1 MPERHDLL
9 VEIGTEELPPKA
21 LKSLSEAFHQALLD
35 GLSGAGLAAESSK
48 AYASPRRL
56 AVHAIGV
63 PEGQE
68 DRVVERRGPALA
80 ASFDDEG
87 RPTKAA
93 EGFARSCGVTVED
106 LERLETDKGAWL
118 GHRSVEPGRA
128 AAELLG
134 GLVEQ
139 ALARLP
145 IPKRMRWG
153 SGEAEFVRPIHWI
166 VLLLGERP
174 VEAEV
179 LGVRAGQET
188 RGHRFHHPAP
198 LYIGEPVTY
207 APLLET
213 EGRVLPDF
221 EARRAAILGQVE
233 EAAAG
238 LGGRALIDSDLLDEV
253 TALVEWP
260 SAVVGSF
267 DRDFLEVPQEA
278 LISAMQGHQKYF
290 AVVDAQHR
298 LLPHFIA
305 ISNLE
310 SRDPAQVREGN
321 ERVIRPRF
329 ADAAFFWE
337 QDRKGRLSERR
348 ETLKGVVFQQRLG
361 SLYDKTERV
370 ARLARS
376 IAGALGL
383 DAAMAAQAAELSK
396 CDLMSQMVGEFP
408 ELQGIMGRY
417 YAAHEGYPEPV
428 VRALDEQYMPRHA
441 GDALPDGAIG
451 QVLSL
456 ADRLDTLIGIFAIGQ
471 RPSGTKDPFGLRRAA
486 LGVLRILIEQRLD
499 LDLEDLLRETAD
511 ILAEQLGADAKRVKG
526 LAGGTAVPETLD
538 YMLERLKAYYADQ
551 GLAADTIDAVLAR
564 RPTRPR
570 DFDRRVRAVQ
580 AFRALPEAESLA
592 AANKRI
598 RNILRQSEGAAP
610 GAVEPSLLTEAAER
624 ALADAMG
631 ALSTEVESLFDQ
643 GDYEPALTR
652 LAGLRVPVDAFFDE
666 VMVMAED
673 EALRRNRLALLS
685 ELSALFLRAAD
696 LSRLQQ

>member
-1 MPERHDLL
+1 
-9 VEIGTEELPPKA
+9 
-21 LKSLSEAFHQALLD
+21 
-35 GLSGAGLAAESSK
+35 
-48 AYASPRRL
+48 
-56 AVHAIGV
+56 
-63 PEGQE
+63 
-68 DRVVERRGPALA
+68 
-80 ASFDDEG
+80 
-87 RPTKAA
+87 
-93 EGFARSCGVTVED
+93 
-106 LERLETDKGAWL
+106 
-118 GHRSVEPGRA
+118 
-128 AAELLG
+128 
-134 GLVEQ
+134 
-139 ALARLP
+139 
-145 IPKRMRWG
+145 
-153 SGEAEFVRPIHWI
+153 
-166 VLLLGERP
+166 
-174 VEAEV
+174 
-179 LGVRAGQET
+179 
-188 RGHRFHHPAP
+188 
-198 LYIGEPVTY
+198 
-207 APLLET
+207 
-213 EGRVLPDF
+213 
-221 EARRAAILGQVE
+221 
-233 EAAAG
+233 
-238 LGGRALIDSDLLDEV
+238 
-253 TALVEWP
+253 
-260 SAVVGSF
+260 
-267 DRDFLEVPQEA
+267 
-278 LISAMQGHQKYF
+278 
-290 AVVDAQHR
+290 
-298 LLPHFIA
+298 
-305 ISNLE
+305 
-310 SRDPAQVREGN
+310 
-321 ERVIRPRF
+321 
-329 ADAAFFWE
+329 
-337 QDRKGRLSERR
+337 
-348 ETLKGVVFQQRLG
+348 
-361 SLYDKTERV
+361 
-370 ARLARS
+370 
-376 IAGALGL
+376 
-383 DAAMAAQAAELSK
+383 
-396 CDLMSQMVGEFP
+396 
-408 ELQGIMGRY
+408 
-417 YAAHEGYPEPV
+417 
-428 VRALDEQYMPRHA
+428 MPRHA

-643 GDYEPALTR
+643 GDYEPALSR

>member
-1 MPERHDLL
+1 
-9 VEIGTEELPPKA
+9 
-21 LKSLSEAFHQALLD
+21 
-35 GLSGAGLAAESSK
+35 
-48 AYASPRRL
+48 
-56 AVHAIGV
+56 
-63 PEGQE
+63 
-68 DRVVERRGPALA
+68 
-80 ASFDDEG
+80 
-87 RPTKAA
+87 
-93 EGFARSCGVTVED
+93 
-106 LERLETDKGAWL
+106 
-118 GHRSVEPGRA
+118 
-128 AAELLG
+128 
-134 GLVEQ
+134 
-139 ALARLP
+139 
-145 IPKRMRWG
+145 
-153 SGEAEFVRPIHWI
+153 
-166 VLLLGERP
+166 
-174 VEAEV
+174 
-179 LGVRAGQET
+179 
-188 RGHRFHHPAP
+188 
-198 LYIGEPVTY
+198 
-207 APLLET
+207 
-213 EGRVLPDF
+213 
-221 EARRAAILGQVE
+221 
-233 EAAAG
+233 
-238 LGGRALIDSDLLDEV
+238 
-253 TALVEWP
+253 
-260 SAVVGSF
+260 
-267 DRDFLEVPQEA
+267 
-278 LISAMQGHQKYF
+278 
-290 AVVDAQHR
+290 
-298 LLPHFIA
+298 
-305 ISNLE
+305 
-310 SRDPAQVREGN
+310 
-321 ERVIRPRF
+321 
-329 ADAAFFWE
+329 
-337 QDRKGRLSERR
+337 
-348 ETLKGVVFQQRLG
+348 
-361 SLYDKTERV
+361 
-370 ARLARS
+370 
-376 IAGALGL
+376 
-383 DAAMAAQAAELSK
+383 
-396 CDLMSQMVGEFP
+396 MSQMVGEFP

-643 GDYEPALTR
+643 GDYEPALSR